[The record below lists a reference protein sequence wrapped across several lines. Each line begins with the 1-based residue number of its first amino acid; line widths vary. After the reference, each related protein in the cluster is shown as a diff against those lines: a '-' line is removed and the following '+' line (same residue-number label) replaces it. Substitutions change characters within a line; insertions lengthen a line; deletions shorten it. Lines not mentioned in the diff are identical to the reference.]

1 MKRNLT
7 EGNVTKSLLLFA
19 APMILGNLMQ
29 QLYNI
34 VDTWVVGKYVGADAL
49 ASVGSA
55 YTLMTFLNSIIIG
68 LCMGSGATFSYY
80 HGMGEQEKM
89 KACVRSAFVLIGGI
103 AIALSVAVQIFL
115 TPILCFLNTPPEVF
129 DMMEQYVFIVFLG
142 IIFIFLYN
150 YYAFLLRALGNS
162 VVPLIFLGIA
172 SVLNVVWDL
181 VFVLKFHW
189 GLAGTAAA
197 TVMAQAVS
205 GVGLAAYTF
214 ICEKEVRFSLKE
226 FMENEKPVGEI
237 LKFSTLTCAQQSVM
251 NFGILMVQGL
261 VNSFGTAVMA
271 AFAAAVKIDTF
282 AYMPAQEFGNA
293 YSIFISQNYG
303 AGQKNRL
310 REGTKKAFALSVVF
324 CVVVSF
330 LVCFFAEN
338 FMLIFVKQQ
347 ETEIIGIGMEYLRIE
362 GVFYA
367 GIGILF
373 LLYGFFRGVNQ
384 PGMSLVLT
392 VISLGIRVAL
402 AYILAA
408 VPSIGV
414 LGIWWAIPIGWALAD
429 AVGFLRLKK
438 YLTEGN

>member
-1 MKRNLT
+1 MKRDLT

-19 APMILGNLMQ
+19 GPMILGNLMQ
-29 QLYNI
+29 QLYN
-34 VDTWVVGKYVGADAL
+34 VADTWVVGKYVGADAL

-89 KACVRSAFVLIGGI
+89 KACVRSAFVLIGSI
-103 AIALSVAVQIFL
+103 TIVLSVAVQIFL
-115 TPILCFLNTPPEVF
+115 NPILRFLNTPPVLY
-129 DMMEQYVFIVFLG
+129 DMMKQYVFIVFLG

-162 VVPLIFLGIA
+162 VVPLVFLGAA
-172 SVLNVVWDL
+172 SVLNVICDL
-181 VFVLKFHW
+181 VFVLKFRW
-189 GLAGTAAA
+189 GLAGAAAA

-205 GVGLAAYTF
+205 GVGLAVYTF
-214 ICEKEVRFSLKE
+214 VCEKEVRFSLKE
-226 FMENEKPVGEI
+226 FMEKEKPFGEI
-237 LKFSTLTCAQQSVM
+237 LKFSSLTCAQQSVM

-303 AGQKNRL
+303 AGQKMRL
-310 REGTKKAFALSVVF
+310 KEGTKKAFMLSAVF
-324 CVVVSF
+324 CAGVSF
-330 LVCFFAEN
+330 LICLFAKN
-338 FMLIFVKQQ
+338 FMLIFVKPQ
-347 ETEIIGIGMEYLRIE
+347 ETEIIRTGMEYLRIE
-362 GVFYA
+362 GAFYA

-373 LLYGFFRGVNQ
+373 LLYGFFRGVNR
-384 PGMSLVLT
+384 PGMSLALT
-392 VISLGIRVAL
+392 VISLGLRVLL
-402 AYILAA
+402 AYALAA
-408 VPSIGV
+408 VPSVGV
-414 LGIWWAIPIGWALAD
+414 LGIWWSIPVGWVLAD
-429 AVGFLRLKK
+429 AVGLLGVRK
-438 YLTEGN
+438 YLLKGK